1 MVKGVDRTVWHV
13 DWRVKCLAAS
23 ARNKLTIS
31 NWSKPQT
38 NILGLGN
45 NSTVQYDTQAVA
57 GRCKVR
63 DENKI
68 AVQDLSSGW

>member
-1 MVKGVDRTVWHV
+1 MVKGVDRTVRHV
-13 DWRVKCLAAS
+13 YWRAKC
-23 ARNKLTIS
+23 RGGQRKEQTHNFKLV
-31 NWSKPQT
+31 QT
-38 NILGLGN
+38 ANQHKLLGLGN

-68 AVQDLSSGW
+68 AV